1 MAKKN
6 HDPDGNRKYIFF
18 SMFTH
23 THTHTQKKKI
33 LKNSEIS
40 QFAEPFTTYS
50 NYISG
55 LFRRGNSV

>member
-6 HDPDGNRKYIFF
+6 DDPDGNRKYIFF

-23 THTHTQKKKI
+23 THTHTHTQKK
-33 LKNSEIS
+33 KNSEIS